1 VGRGASRR
9 ASGGPPRLA
18 RLAPALPLALL
29 WPLNASDAVQAS
41 VLHREPEMFDYDRYT
56 DADGYGRMGEWVRA
70 HTPAGSVVAAGDT
83 YLFHF
88 WSRPL
93 TVWLPAAEPGS
104 DADLA
109 AAATHV
115 ATRPVSLAEAAFA
128 HTP

>member
-70 HTPAGSVVAAGDT
+70 HTPAGTVVAAGDT
-83 YLFHF
+83 YLFHSGRVPSPCGSPLRSRAATLT
-88 WSRPL
+88 SRPPRR
-93 TVWLPAAEPGS
+93 TWPPA
-104 DADLA
+104 
-109 AAATHV
+109 
-115 ATRPVSLAEAAFA
+115 R
-128 HTP
+128 